1 MKLTEITCKNAKHDN
16 PKSKAPKKLSD
27 GQGLSL
33 WVMPNGSKYW
43 KFAYRYGGKQKTLSI
58 GVYPDISLKQAR
70 AKRVEAKDL
79 LNGNQDPSLE
89 KKKQKIM
96 QVQDSENTFQT
107 VALEWYDNRKDIWKP
122 RYAAEVIKRLEE
134 DIFPEIGDYP
144 IKDIEPLLLLQ
155 TIRKIEK
162 RGALDL
168 AKRQLQKCGE
178 IFRYAIATGR
188 GVRDPSQDIKEALK
202 PVKKTHFA
210 ALDPEELPELLK
222 DINTNKARLYPTTI
236 NAMKLMLLTFV
247 RTKELIEGTWDEIDF
262 ERKLWTIPAERM
274 KMGKEHIVPLADQT
288 IAILKEQKEIA
299 RHWPHLFPSP
309 NKPRQSI
316 SNNTILV
323 ALKRM
328 GYQGRMTGHG
338 FRALAMS
345 TIKQELHYRHEVV
358 DRQLAHVPKSK
369 IDRAYDRAMFLEER
383 KKMMQDWADY
393 IDRIYR

>member
-1 MKLTEITCKNAKHDN
+1 MKLTEITCKNAKHTN
-16 PKSKAPKKLSD
+16 PKSKAPLKLSD
-27 GQGLSL
+27 GYGLSL
-33 WVMPNGSKYW
+33 WVYPNGSKYW
-43 KFAYRYGGKQKTLSI
+43 RLAYRFDGKQKTLAL

-70 AKRVEAKDL
+70 MKRIDAKELINEGK
-79 LNGNQDPSLE
+79 DPSLE
-89 KKKQKIM
+89 KKKEKAM
-96 QVQDSENTFQT
+96 AVENNANTFE
-107 VALEWYDNRKDIWKP
+107 AIAREWYDNRKDIWKP
-122 RYAAEVIKRLEE
+122 RYSVEVIKRLEE
-134 DIFPEIGDYP
+134 DIFPEIGAYP
-144 IKDIEPLLLLQ
+144 IKEIEPPLLLQ
-155 TIRKIEK
+155 VIRKIER
-162 RGALDL
+162 RGAFDL
-168 AKRQLQKCGE
+168 AKRQNQKCGE

-188 GVRDPSQDIKEALK
+188 GVRDPSNDIKEALK
-202 PVKKTHFA
+202 PTKKEHFA
-210 ALDPEELPELLK
+210 ALDPDELPELLA

-247 RTKELIEGTWDEIDF
+247 RTKELIEATWDEIDF
-262 ERKLWTIPAERM
+262 DRKLWVIPAERM

-288 IAILKEQKEIA
+288 LEILKEQKEIA
-299 RHWPHLFPSP
+299 RQWPHLFPSP

-345 TIKQELHYRHEVV
+345 TIKQELGYRHEVV

-369 IDRAYDRAMFLEER
+369 IDRAYDRARFLEER

-393 IDRIYR
+393 IDMVN